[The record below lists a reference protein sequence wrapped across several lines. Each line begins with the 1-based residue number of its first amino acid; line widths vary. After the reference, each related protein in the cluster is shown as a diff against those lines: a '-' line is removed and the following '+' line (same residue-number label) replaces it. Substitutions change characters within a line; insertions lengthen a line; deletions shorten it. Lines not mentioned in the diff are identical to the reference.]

1 MSPGQRT
8 CFHERT
14 KSVENSRLASVLMRK
29 SGRRRTRLT
38 CRISRYPVTGLGA
51 AATRLRRIHHLHT
64 RIDCDRFPFPF
75 PIFVPRQNR
84 FAPPPWIATTE
95 QNAPRALTSI
105 HMSRHRR
112 QLSFRV
118 PLVRQGLDRDNNNEK
133 CRISPQRTVTI
144 ERDRPTKRELS
155 APPPIDRGRPTD
167 LA

>member
-1 MSPGQRT
+1 
-8 CFHERT
+8 
-14 KSVENSRLASVLMRK
+14 MRK

-112 QLSFRV
+112 QLSSRV

-133 CRISPQRTVTI
+133 CRISPDRDYRARSSNEARALRSSSNRPWPANRLGLSRVNPSYPSGYIFQRT
-144 ERDRPTKRELS
+144 
-155 APPPIDRGRPTD
+155 
-167 LA
+167 LAKTW